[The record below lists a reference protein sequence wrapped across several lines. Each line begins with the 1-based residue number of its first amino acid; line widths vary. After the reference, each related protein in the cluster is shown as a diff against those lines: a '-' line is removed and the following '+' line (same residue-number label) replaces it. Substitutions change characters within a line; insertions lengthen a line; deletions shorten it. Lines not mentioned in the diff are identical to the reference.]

1 MESLKSYLKIYLYG
15 LAVILIS
22 ILCVSLSGAID
33 PYSAKY
39 RVKLFVLGSTMFFFG
54 STFFILKFS
63 PCKIE
68 NATLKEFYKGTFE
81 SISGTAKLFQ
91 FLYAALGMAL
101 SVYIIFAEQW
111 HLARGFA
118 KISALLSCTLIAGSA
133 VIRIAHSF
141 ISVPLDTGSAEKES
155 KEPVVLLVLLLVASL
170 FAGFESAQSLLKNDY
185 YAFSYQFDFV
195 RFFERQKINKIF
207 TPEFLEKE
215 VKFSIVSDDDLESHY
230 YVAYNET
237 EDGHSL
243 VKSSV
248 RHILERSLEEDANF
262 YLKDEKAIL
271 PLKSSDIEKILKDN
285 NSGSE
290 AENAFFTNDLSDKEM
305 LSIVATSIY
314 QSDVNIVMGHTDSV
328 YDKEFIAAWDI
339 PTYCELSGIDLSSEN
354 WYKKVTENGDYIITT
369 KDFIES
375 VCFDSETENTY
386 GFILNFGTENS
397 LAIPCDTVYSVI
409 KEHSQKQEE
418 EKSL

>member
-15 LAVILIS
+15 LAVILMS

-39 RVKLFVLGSTMFFFG
+39 RVKLFVLGSTLFFFG

-155 KEPVVLLVLLLVASL
+155 KEPVVLLVLLLV
-170 FAGFESAQSLLKNDY
+170 EVLKNRSKHLFLPVLNPHNHCSKMIITLSHTSSILSVFLRDKRLI
-185 YAFSYQFDFV
+185 
-195 RFFERQKINKIF
+195 RF
-207 TPEFLEKE
+207 
-215 VKFSIVSDDDLESHY
+215 
-230 YVAYNET
+230 
-237 EDGHSL
+237 
-243 VKSSV
+243 
-248 RHILERSLEEDANF
+248 
-262 YLKDEKAIL
+262 L
-271 PLKSSDIEKILKDN
+271 PLNFLK
-285 NSGSE
+285 
-290 AENAFFTNDLSDKEM
+290 
-305 LSIVATSIY
+305 
-314 QSDVNIVMGHTDSV
+314 
-328 YDKEFIAAWDI
+328 
-339 PTYCELSGIDLSSEN
+339 
-354 WYKKVTENGDYIITT
+354 KK
-369 KDFIES
+369 
-375 VCFDSETENTY
+375 
-386 GFILNFGTENS
+386 
-397 LAIPCDTVYSVI
+397 
-409 KEHSQKQEE
+409 
-418 EKSL
+418 